1 MWQSW
6 SRCAAKSG
14 SARADGVHA
23 RSAQIASCS
32 FPTFLSLSRDHPAPP
47 SILYY
52 YVCSAYDEEIGNA
65 IATMLCYTP
74 NTRATP
80 FDAIIHPLYDEL
92 RSESFTMEDGSA
104 VPPLLN
110 FTAFET
116 KQITKARGKVAAR
129 EEAAA
134 ATAAAAEAEDAA
146 ADAAAGGGGAA
157 ADAAVAERTP

>member
-1 MWQSW
+1 MGCTPALRK
-6 SRCAAKSG
+6 SRRVPFQRFSP
-14 SARADGVHA
+14 SHA
-23 RSAQIASCS
+23 
-32 FPTFLSLSRDHPAPP
+32 TTPP
-47 SILYY
+47 PPPLILYY

-134 ATAAAAEAEDAA
+134 ATAAAAEADDAA